1 MALEREQVE
10 IEELPPSIHAPL
22 STPTTPPPDTIE
34 PTTGKI
40 PTLPPRKRRVP
51 LRLWLPAVLLLILA
65 VLGAAVYAVDAI
77 WLVARATITVVP
89 ATSTMNQ
96 SVPIDAVLVS
106 PTASQAKVTAYTA
119 SSKRES
125 ATHAISGVG
134 HQPALAGR
142 GTLTFYNLA
151 TYQIVIPAGMT
162 FTGSDGVQIA
172 TDAAIVVPA
181 GNPPA
186 LGSAFGQAHA
196 VTPGASGNI
205 GALDVN
211 SALSGSYN
219 GIEVKNPAA
228 FSGGQ
233 DAQTY
238 PVVSQADIKAAAAP
252 LVTSLTQAAQSALQ
266 AKLGPSEQFLTQASC
281 TSTVQANPAVGQA
294 GETVIV
300 AVQVTCRRDAY
311 DQQQVTRLATA
322 RFTDQAAAQLGA
334 AYAPVG
340 SPTTATIRV
349 TVVDAGKGQFTLI
362 VPVTGRFVYQFNQ
375 TTLQRLPGLLAGK
388 SSNAASSLLLNT
400 PGIAQ
405 ASIQLTGWNN
415 GALPT
420 DATRIRVIIA
430 APRSA

>member
-1 MALEREQVE
+1 MALEREHVE
-10 IEELPPSIHAPL
+10 IEELPPRIHAPL

-40 PTLPPRKRRVP
+40 PTLPLRKRRVP

-65 VLGAAVYAVDAI
+65 VLGAVVYAGDAI

-96 SVPIDAVLVS
+96 SVPIDAVLVP

-119 SSKRES
+119 NSKRES
-125 ATHAISGVG
+125 ATHAASGVG

-142 GTLTFYNLA
+142 GALTFYNLA

-233 DAQTY
+233 DARTY
-238 PVVSQADIKAAAAP
+238 PVVSQADTKAAAAP

-266 AKLGPSEQFLTQASC
+266 AKLGPSEQFLAQASC
-281 TSTVQANPAVGQA
+281 TPTVQANPAVGQA
-294 GETVIV
+294 GETVTV
-300 AVQVTCRRDAY
+300 AVLVTCHRDAY
-311 DQQQVTRLATA
+311 DQQQVIQLATT
-322 RFTDQAAAQLGA
+322 RFTDQAAAQLGT
-334 AYAPVG
+334 AYALLGHVTTG
-340 SPTTATIRV
+340 SIQTS
-349 TVVDAGKGQFTLI
+349 VVDERLGHFTLS
-362 VPVTGRFVYQFNQ
+362 VPVSGRWVYQIDR
-375 TTLQRLPGLLAGK
+375 TMLQGLPKRLAGK
-388 SSNAASSLLLNT
+388 ASSAASSLLLST

-405 ASIQLTGWNN
+405 ATIQLSGWNN
-415 GALPT
+415 GFLPGDIT
-420 DATRIRVIIA
+420 MIHVVVAE
-430 APRSA
+430 PRSA